1 MNPIK
6 GLVMAIFLVTLLNI
20 ILNKNS
26 NHLKKEI
33 RSQHYIFGYLFVLYL
48 MIALEEVGFPSLFEW
63 KRTLRFSQTVFH
75 PNVNSVPFKDG
86 LEISGILNIILFMPF
101 GFLLPT
107 LWEKYH
113 NLWTT
118 FFYGI
123 FFSFIIEFGQLFVKY
138 RATDIDDL
146 ILNSI
151 GAICGWLI
159 FNIMKRVFRKL
170 SSKTV
175 VNISSNDTL
184 AIKLE
189 PYLYVMI
196 AIICAFFR

>member
-1 MNPIK
+1 MNPLK
-6 GLVMAIFLVTLLNI
+6 GLIMAISLITLLNI

-26 NHLKKEI
+26 KSLKKEI
-33 RSQHYIFGYLFVLYL
+33 KLQHYIFGYLFILYL

-63 KRTLRFSQTVFH
+63 RRTLRFSQTVFS
-75 PNVNSVPFKDG
+75 PNINSIPFKDG
-86 LEISGILNIILFMPF
+86 LEISGILNIIFFIPF

-107 LWEKYH
+107 LWEKYR

-118 FFYGI
+118 LFHGL
-123 FFSFIIEFGQLFVKY
+123 FFSIIIETGQLFVKY

-146 ILNSI
+146 ILNTL

-159 FNIMKRVFRKL
+159 FNIMKKIFHKL

-189 PYLYVMI
+189 PYLYIVI
-196 AIICAFFR
+196 AIVCAFFK

>member
-1 MNPIK
+1 
-6 GLVMAIFLVTLLNI
+6 MAISLITLLNI

-26 NHLKKEI
+26 KSLKKEI
-33 RSQHYIFGYLFVLYL
+33 KLQHYIFGYLFILYL

-63 KRTLRFSQTVFH
+63 RRTLRFSQTVFS
-75 PNVNSVPFKDG
+75 PNINSIPFKDG
-86 LEISGILNIILFMPF
+86 LEISGILNIIFFIPF

-107 LWEKYH
+107 LWEKYR

-118 FFYGI
+118 LFHGL
-123 FFSFIIEFGQLFVKY
+123 FFSIIIETGQLFVKY

-146 ILNSI
+146 ILNTL

-159 FNIMKRVFRKL
+159 FNILKKIFHKL

-184 AIKLE
+184 TIKLE
-189 PYLYVMI
+189 PYLYVVI
-196 AIICAFFR
+196 AIVCAFFK